1 MDNGLSVCCNQ
12 ADPRTQSWRLLKSH
26 QNKMH
31 KQANTPSEQ
40 PHWHSCS
47 HYSQQGVLGWRR
59 RMKNGKRNYC
69 ISSGWGLGAGGGGS
83 VCQEALYP
91 QRILQSHRSALWQ
104 SDFSAHSFDAICMQF
119 AVFRTDE
126 QFPIVSSL
134 FIYFLFIY
142 LSSAVSY
149 PFRIGND
156 TRTF

>member
-1 MDNGLSVCCNQ
+1 M
-12 ADPRTQSWRLLKSH
+12 A
-26 QNKMH
+26 
-31 KQANTPSEQ
+31 
-40 PHWHSCS
+40 
-47 HYSQQGVLGWRR
+47 
-59 RMKNGKRNYC
+59 
-69 ISSGWGLGAGGGGS
+69 SGTTASPLAGGWEQGAGGS

-91 QRILQSHRSALWQ
+91 QRILQSHRSALRQ

-126 QFPIVSSL
+126 QFPNVSSL
-134 FIYFLFIY
+134 LIYFLFIC